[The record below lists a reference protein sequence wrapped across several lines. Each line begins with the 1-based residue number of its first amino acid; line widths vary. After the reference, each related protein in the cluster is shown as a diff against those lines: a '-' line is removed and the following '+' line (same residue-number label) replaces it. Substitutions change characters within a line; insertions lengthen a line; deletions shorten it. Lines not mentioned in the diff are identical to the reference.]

1 MPSIAEGNKTYVNSK
16 TKKMKKNTLT
26 KQNLLLAIAAI
37 IAITTIAIDQ
47 YSKYFVLTKVNQD
60 PFVILPFLNIVSV
73 WNKGISFGILSNTQY
88 SNILFFCVA
97 TLIVSFLIY
106 LSFKDKG
113 KNILPYSLIIG
124 GGIANIIDRINYGA
138 VFDFID
144 FHIGKYHWP
153 AFNVADSAIF
163 IGIVFLLLNLKEEK

>member
-1 MPSIAEGNKTYVNSK
+1 MKNNII
-16 TKKMKKNTLT
+16 TKKH
-26 KQNLLLAIAAI
+26 LLLVIAI
-37 IAITTIAIDQ
+37 IITIATVAMDQ
-47 YSKYFVLTKVNQD
+47 YSKFLVLTKVNQD
-60 PFVILPFLNIVSV
+60 PLVILPFLNIVSV
-73 WNKGISFGILSNTQY
+73 WNKGISFGILSNTKY
-88 SNILFFCVA
+88 SNILFFCTA
-97 TLIVSFLIY
+97 MLIVSILVY

-144 FHIGKYHWP
+144 FHMGKYHWP
-153 AFNVADSAIF
+153 AFNIADSAIF

>member
-1 MPSIAEGNKTYVNSK
+1 
-16 TKKMKKNTLT
+16 MKKNITT
-26 KQNLLLAIAAI
+26 KKRILLAIALV
-37 IAITTIAIDQ
+37 ITVVTIVIDQ
-47 YSKYFVLTKVNQD
+47 YSKFFVLTKVNQD
-60 PFVILPFLNIVSV
+60 PFVVFPFLNIVSV

-88 SNILFFCVA
+88 SNILFFCTA
-97 TLIVSFLIY
+97 MLIVSILIY
-106 LSFKDKG
+106 LSFRDEG

-124 GGIANIIDRINYGA
+124 GGVANIIDRMNYGA

-163 IGIVFLLLNLKEEK
+163 IGIVFLLLNLKKEK